1 MNDKIEL
8 IKNTFRAI
16 PDYPIEGVTFQ
27 DITPVLADPVIMS
40 TLIGELVR
48 ETFLF
53 PEFDYIVGVE
63 ARGFIFAS
71 ILSNILN
78 KGLILV
84 RKEGKLPP
92 PVISTSYKTEYSETS
107 LELSVTSFPKNAK
120 VLIIDD
126 ILATG
131 GSLRA
136 TSDLI
141 QELTGTVSGFLVI
154 GQIDGLDGHKEI
166 ENIAKVI
173 SLFTF

>member
-1 MNDKIEL
+1 MKNINI
-8 IKNTFRAI
+8 IKNKFRAV

-131 GSLRA
+131 GSLKA

-141 QELTGTVSGFLVI
+141 HELSGTVSGFLVI
-154 GQIDGLDGHKEI
+154 GQIDGLNGHKEV
-166 ENIAKVI
+166 ENIANMKT
-173 SLFTF
+173 LFKF